1 MWFHSPYPAIDIPSV
16 CVTDFVLG
24 GLEEDDSR
32 PALVEGS
39 TGRSLSFGE
48 LRTQVRR
55 VAAGL
60 SRRVRKTDVVA
71 IWAPNVPE
79 YAVIFHATV
88 SLGAVLT
95 PINPAYT
102 SQEAAFQLRDANA
115 RLLFTTAALST
126 RALEAVTQSGTR
138 IEVITI
144 DDAPGLASIAA
155 LAIDADAPSSAV
167 DPAVD
172 TAVLPYS
179 SGTTGLAKG
188 VMLTHRN
195 LVANL
200 LQVDAIE
207 VPALPALVGV
217 LPFFHIYGMTVIMN
231 FGLVRRSTVVT
242 LPRFELEAFL
252 RVLQDWPIPLAHIVP
267 PIAVAL
273 AKHPA
278 VDRYDLRG
286 VKWLF
291 SGAAPLGAELTA
303 ALRARLGITVR
314 QGYGLTE
321 TSPAAYY
328 TPPGAERD
336 GKAGVLV
343 PGTECR
349 IISIE
354 TGRNLDSGHA
364 GEVLIRGPQVTKGYW
379 NNPAATDA
387 AIDSDGWLHTGDIGV
402 VDAEG
407 YLTVV
412 DRLKELIKVK
422 GYQVAP
428 AELESLLLEHP
439 QIADVAV
446 IPAADD
452 EAGEVPKACV
462 VAKGPLTA
470 SEVME
475 FIAPRV
481 AHYKRIRQVEFIQSI
496 PKSPSGKILRRVL
509 VERERSGQRSVVP
522 LVEN

>member
-1 MWFHSPYPAIDIPSV
+1 MSFQSPHPDVDIPSV
-16 CVTDFVLG
+16 SLTDFVLG
-24 GLEEDDSR
+24 AWDGEDGR
-32 PALVEGS
+32 PALVDGV
-39 TGRSLSFGE
+39 TRRSLSYGDV
-48 LRTQVRR
+48 RRQVRR

-60 SRRVRKTDVVA
+60 SERVGKADVVA

-79 YAVIFHATV
+79 YAVVFHAVV

-95 PINPAYT
+95 TINPAYT
-102 SQEAAFQLRDANA
+102 SEEAAFQLRDAA
-115 RLLFTTAALST
+115 AILLITTAALAT
-126 RALEAVTQSGTR
+126 RALEAVDASGR
-138 IEVITI
+138 AIAVITI
-144 DDAPGLASIAA
+144 DEAPGLVSLAA
-155 LAIDADAPSSAV
+155 LAIDAHPPQVEIDPDV
-167 DPAVD
+167 DL
-172 TAVLPYS
+172 AVLPYS

-200 LQVDAIE
+200 QQVS
-207 VPALPALVGV
+207 ALEDTDLTALVGV
-217 LPFFHIYGMTVIMN
+217 LPFFHIYGMTAIMN
-231 FGLVRRSTVVT
+231 LGLLRRATVVT

-252 RVLQDWPIPLAHIVP
+252 QVLQDWPIPLAHIVP

-273 AKHPA
+273 AKHPV

-303 ALRARLGITVR
+303 AIRSRLGITTR

-321 TSPAAYY
+321 TSPATHY
-328 TPPGAERD
+328 TAPGAERD
-336 GKAGVLV
+336 GTVGPLV
-343 PGTECR
+343 PNTECR
-349 IISIE
+349 IASTE
-354 TGRNLDSGHA
+354 TGRDLGSDQA
-364 GEVLIRGPQVTKGYW
+364 GEVWIRGPQVMKGYW
-379 NNPAATDA
+379 NNPEATAATIDA
-387 AIDSDGWLHTGDIGV
+387 DGWLRTGDIGV
-402 VDAEG
+402 VDVDG

-446 IPAADD
+446 IPVADE

-462 VAKGPLTA
+462 VARGPLTA
-470 SEVME
+470 ADVTD

-481 AHYKRIRQVEFIQSI
+481 AHYKRIRYVEFIEAI

-509 VERERSGQRSVVP
+509 VDRERAKGQ
-522 LVEN
+522 ED